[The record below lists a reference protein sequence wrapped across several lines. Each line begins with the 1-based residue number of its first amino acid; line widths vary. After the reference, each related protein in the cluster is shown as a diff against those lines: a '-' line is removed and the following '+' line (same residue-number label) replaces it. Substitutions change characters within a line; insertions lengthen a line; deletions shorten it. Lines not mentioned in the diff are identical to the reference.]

1 MSRYT
6 IDLSGHTESM
16 LFNYMKKNG
25 IKLKSV
31 GIKKC
36 IEEVNNQENLELKII
51 EIDNKLNRLLYRENL
66 NKKLLEQIFVNMVF
80 PINEDINKDECLK
93 EFNEK
98 NKNYSSWLN

>member
-51 EIDNKLNRLLYRENL
+51 EIDNKKGYIIIFKCFFVYMRNIIFSFKYFCSCRNYYFFIFLLQTL
-66 NKKLLEQIFVNMVF
+66 M
-80 PINEDINKDECLK
+80 
-93 EFNEK
+93 
-98 NKNYSSWLN
+98 

>member
-16 LFNYMKKNG
+16 LFNYMKKND

-66 NKKLLEQIFVNMVF
+66 NKKLLEQIFANMVF
-80 PINEDINKDECLK
+80 PINEDISKDECLK